1 MRDGLYRARQRGV
14 RLVYWDAD
22 PARGA
27 PRGLLEEYGG
37 SLVDRRLCFGRP
49 LARVEA
55 ESGEQA
61 ALAIHAHPRTEPARE
76 LVRLAV
82 GAGEF
87 SRFRRDPRIPAES
100 FRSLY
105 EIWLEKSIQG
115 DLADLVLVAAA
126 GNWRTEP
133 LGLVTVSLK
142 DGEGSI
148 GLIAVVEWARGSAI
162 GRRLLEAAHG
172 WLAGRRARR
181 VTVVTQL
188 DNHPACR
195 LYERCGYV
203 RAQLRHVYHFW
214 P

>member
-1 MRDGLYRARQRGV
+1 M
-14 RLVYWDAD
+14 RLVYWDAE

-27 PRGLLEEYGG
+27 PRDLLEEYSG
-37 SLVDRRLCFGRP
+37 SLVDRRLSLGRP
-49 LARVEA
+49 LATVEA
-55 ESGEQA
+55 ESGDQA
-61 ALAIHAHPRTEPARE
+61 AIAIHAHPRTGPARE
-76 LVRLAV
+76 LVSLAV
-82 GAGEF
+82 QAGEF

-105 EIWLEKSIQG
+105 EIWLEKSVQG
-115 DLADLVLVAAA
+115 DLADLVLVATA
-126 GNWRTEP
+126 GNSCEQP
-133 LGLVTVSLK
+133 LGFVTVSLK

-148 GLIAVVEWARGSAI
+148 GLIAVVEWARGRAI
-162 GRRLLEAAHG
+162 GRRLLEAAHR

-188 DNHPACR
+188 ENHPACR
-195 LYERCGYV
+195 LYERCGYD